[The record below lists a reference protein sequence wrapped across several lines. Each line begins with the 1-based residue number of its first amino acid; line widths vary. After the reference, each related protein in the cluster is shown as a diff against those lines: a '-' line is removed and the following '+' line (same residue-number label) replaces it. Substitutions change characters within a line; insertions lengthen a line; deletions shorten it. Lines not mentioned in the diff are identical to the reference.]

1 MIGNAPIRAG
11 VAVSGRAF
19 ALVCALALAGCD
31 YLPFGYTPVK
41 DITQAPGRFE
51 GSEVKIKGHAAS
63 ATSLLG
69 LRAFALR
76 DDTGEILVMTEG
88 ELPAS
93 GDSVALKGIVKSA
106 MIVGG
111 APVGLRV
118 EETER
123 LR

>member
-1 MIGNAPIRAG
+1 MIRDLPIRTGA
-11 VAVSGRAF
+11 ATSGRAF
-19 ALVCALALAGCD
+19 VLVCALALAGCD
-31 YLPFGYTPVK
+31 YLPFGYTSVN

-51 GSEVKIKGHAAS
+51 GREVKIKGHAEG

-69 LRAFALR
+69 FRAFVLR
-76 DDTGEILVMTEG
+76 DDAGEILVVTAG

-111 APVGLRV
+111 TSVGLRV

>member
-111 APVGLRV
+111 TPVGLRV